1 MSSLILNNPPQ
12 VSLSILI
19 VSYSD
24 SNLTPL
30 FQEGASE
37 ELVSVLLGN
46 KSDLPEEDGS
56 KLVKMKDGIRLADVS
71 SIANFVSC

>member
-1 MSSLILNNPPQ
+1 MSSA
-12 VSLSILI
+12 
-19 VSYSD
+19 
-24 SNLTPL
+24 SNLSPL

-71 SIANFVSC
+71 SIANLVSCKLFTRTE